1 MANVRLLLLMGLVF
15 AVTACSNLPPFPQTA
30 AHNAQSLERALSGE
44 LFLGRHW
51 LPEELPAYDLFKLT
65 PEMREFAERAVSKQT
80 RDFGRAEALQRALL
94 LPVDQGGRGIIYSS
108 ELTETPAAAFA
119 QRRVNCVSFTFMYV
133 ALARHV
139 GLDAFINE
147 VDLPP
152 SWNLR
157 STDAFLFLR
166 HINVKIK
173 LAHNEEVVIDLE
185 MDRYS
190 SAYRQRHISEDLA
203 AAQFYNNRGMELSA
217 AGDVQRS
224 FLYLRKALLLE
235 TGQSYIW
242 NNFATL
248 YRRHGFL
255 PEAEAAYLHGLSLNA
270 DDLTIISNLAG
281 LYRILG
287 DNERAN
293 YYFARAEQHRDTNPY
308 YHFSRANFALQE
320 QRPDEA
326 LTLIREAIK
335 QRADEPRF
343 YELAADIY
351 DQLGNAAAAAKMRKK
366 MQGLQLPLNQ
376 RRES

>member
-1 MANVRLLLLMGLVF
+1 
-15 AVTACSNLPPFPQTA
+15 
-30 AHNAQSLERALSGE
+30 GE
-44 LFLGRHW
+44 LLLGRHW
-51 LPEELPAYDLFKLT
+51 LPEELPTYDLFMLT

-94 LPVDQGGRGIIYSS
+94 LPVDQGGLGIIYNS

-157 STDAFLFLR
+157 SADAFLFLR

-173 LAHNEEVVIDLE
+173 LAHREEVVIDLE

-203 AAQFYNNRGMELSA
+203 SAQFYSNRGMELSA

-224 FLYLRKALLLE
+224 FLYLRKALLLDG
-235 TGQSYIW
+235 GQSYMW
-242 NNFATL
+242 SNFATL
-248 YRRHGFL
+248 YRRQGFF
-255 PEAEAAYLHGLSLNA
+255 PEAEAAYLYGLSLNA
-270 DDLTIISNLAG
+270 NDLTII
-281 LYRILG
+281 
-287 DNERAN
+287 
-293 YYFARAEQHRDTNPY
+293 
-308 YHFSRANFALQE
+308 
-320 QRPDEA
+320 
-326 LTLIREAIK
+326 
-335 QRADEPRF
+335 
-343 YELAADIY
+343 
-351 DQLGNAAAAAKMRKK
+351 
-366 MQGLQLPLNQ
+366 
-376 RRES
+376 